1 MTTNIDCF
9 INFTSYSKPKGL
21 LIWQEIHLEKFLN

>member
-1 MTTNIDCF
+1 MTINIDCF
-9 INFTSYSKPKGL
+9 INFIPYLKPEVL

>member
-1 MTTNIDCF
+1 MTINIDCF
-9 INFTSYSKPKGL
+9 INFTPYLKPEVL